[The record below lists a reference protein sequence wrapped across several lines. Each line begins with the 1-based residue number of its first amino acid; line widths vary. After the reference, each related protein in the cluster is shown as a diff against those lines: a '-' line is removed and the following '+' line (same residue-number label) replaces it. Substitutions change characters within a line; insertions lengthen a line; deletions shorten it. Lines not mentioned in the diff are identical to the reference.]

1 MQRVILLALAATALH
16 GCSGDITAEPLT
28 AYDLTDRNIVN
39 SVLTELAPQQR
50 GPFLTFTVHHLASSK
65 AFCGEV
71 LIDKQGR
78 QPSTI
83 GDAIR
88 MTIEREEAL
97 KRQPEVVDLATL
109 NPVERYHYD
118 LTVLQKEM
126 GSLIDRRENMLMIN
140 PDAKTSAKYKDLV
153 AEIDSSAKE
162 IAALRASAPPGAKL
176 P

>member
-1 MQRVILLALAATALH
+1 MRRAVFLALVTTALH
-16 GCSGDITAEPLT
+16 GCSGDITAEPLA
-28 AYDLTDRNIVN
+28 AYDLTNRDVVN

-71 LIDKQGR
+71 LIDEQGR

-88 MTIEREEAL
+88 MTIAREEAL
-97 KRQPEVVDLATL
+97 NRKPATVDPATL
-109 NPVERYHYD
+109 SPTDRYHY
-118 LTVLQKEM
+118 EM
-126 GSLIDRRENMLMIN
+126 GLLEKQMGGLVDRREDMLMVN
-140 PDAKTSAKYKDLV
+140 PEAKTSAEYKDIEV
-153 AEIDSSAKE
+153 RIASAARD
-162 IAALRASAPPGAKL
+162 IAALRASAPPGADV